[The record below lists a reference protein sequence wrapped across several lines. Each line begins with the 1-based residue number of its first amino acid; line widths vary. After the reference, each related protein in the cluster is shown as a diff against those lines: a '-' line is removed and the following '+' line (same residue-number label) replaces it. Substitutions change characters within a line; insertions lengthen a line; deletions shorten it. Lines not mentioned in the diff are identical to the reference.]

1 MDRQISPSEKKKTR
15 NRRLIRIGI
24 AVAAAIVIIIAVG
37 SMMRTSVKADDL
49 IVSKADTGTI
59 DITITGT
66 GIVSPAFEEIITSP
80 INSRI
85 VEVYR
90 QSGDSVDAGTPLL
103 RLDLQST
110 ETELNK
116 LHDQISMKQH
126 ELEQQNA
133 NTDTHLSDLAMQLKV
148 KEMALNRLE
157 VELRNERYL
166 DSIGSGTGDRVRQ
179 AELAVKTGRLELDQL
194 RQQLSNERRVAAA
207 GKNVKNLDI
216 DIARKSLGE
225 MERTLEDAKVL
236 APRKA
241 ILTFIHNQIGE
252 KVSEGQKIAVVSD
265 LDHFRVEAEISD
277 SYASRVA
284 VGGKVTV
291 KLGKERLNGVIS
303 NVTPQ
308 SNNGVIKFTVR
319 LEDDAHPRLR
329 SGLKTDV
336 YVSCEV
342 VDDAV
347 RIPNGSYYTGPGSY
361 SLFFMNADGTEL
373 EKREVKLGDSNYE
386 FVEVESGIKPGDRI
400 VTSDMSRFKT
410 STTLK
415 VK

>member
-24 AVAAAIVIIIAVG
+24 AVAAAIVISVAVG

-157 VELRNERYL
+157 VELHNERYL

>member
-1 MDRQISPSEKKKTR
+1 M
-15 NRRLIRIGI
+15 RIGI
-24 AVAAAIVIIIAVG
+24 AVAAAIAIIIAVG
-37 SMMRTSVKADDL
+37 SMMRTTVQVADL
-49 IVSKADTGTI
+49 NVGTADTGTI

-66 GIVSPAFEEIITSP
+66 GTVSPAFEEIITSP

-133 NTDTHLSDLAMQLKV
+133 NTDTHLSDLAMQVKV

-225 MERTLEDAKVL
+225 MERTLQDAKVL

-277 SYASRVA
+277 TYASRVA
-284 VGGKVTV
+284 VGGKATV

-373 EKREVKLGDSNYE
+373 EKREVKLGNSNYE
-386 FVEVESGIKPGDRI
+386 FVEVESGIKPGDKV
-400 VTSDMSRFKT
+400 VTSDMSRFKDN
-410 STTLK
+410 STLK
-415 VK
+415 LR